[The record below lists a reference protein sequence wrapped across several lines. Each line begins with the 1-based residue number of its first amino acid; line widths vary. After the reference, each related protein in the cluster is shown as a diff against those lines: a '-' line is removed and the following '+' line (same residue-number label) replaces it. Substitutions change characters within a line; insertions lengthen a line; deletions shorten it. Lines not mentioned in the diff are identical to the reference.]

1 MHCCVSEKGSYNKFY
16 GLLTSRLCK
25 FEPQNYKYSFKYTL
39 WDYLKALGKYEIRQ
53 IANLAKLY
61 SDLIFSGDTPLHFM
75 KVLSFEELTK
85 PQILFLFVILDDLF
99 ERSSI
104 DQLKQIF
111 KRGVQD
117 KHEEF
122 RKGLS

>member
-1 MHCCVSEKGSYNKFY
+1 
-16 GLLTSRLCK
+16 
-25 FEPQNYKYSFKYTL
+25 
-39 WDYLKALGKYEIRQ
+39 
-53 IANLAKLY
+53 
-61 SDLIFSGDTPLHFM
+61 M